1 MPRCLSKL
9 SCVLFIATASLLAC
23 SVRSRIDNGISAVGL
38 TPGEW
43 AQLSKPGP
51 SHKLLSG
58 FVGNWS
64 VEVEFWSSAD
74 TKGEVSQG
82 NSRIVEIL
90 GGRFLEEHFVGRL
103 GSEGYAG
110 LGIIGYDNGSRLF
123 KSVWIDS
130 LNTALTTS
138 DGRFMADSN
147 SFEFESKV
155 YDPLAS
161 GEKVVRS
168 SLVINSHDSY
178 RFSMFTRDTQGR
190 EFKSL
195 EMRYSR
201 E

>member
-1 MPRCLSKL
+1 M
-9 SCVLFIATASLLAC
+9 
-23 SVRSRIDNGISAVGL
+23 RSQVDEGVSAVGL

-43 AQLSKPGP
+43 VQLSKPGP

-58 FVGNWS
+58 FVGKWS

-74 TKGEVSQG
+74 AKGEVSLG
-82 NSRIVEIL
+82 NSQIAWIL
-90 GGRFLEEHFVGRL
+90 GGRFLEERFVGKL
-103 GSEGYAG
+103 GSDEYVG
-110 LGIIGYDNGSRLF
+110 LGIIGYDNGSRIF

-138 DGRFMADSN
+138 EGRYVADSN

-168 SLVINSHDSY
+168 SLVINSHDRY
-178 RFSMFTRDTQGR
+178 RFSMFTKDTQGR

-195 EMRYSR
+195 EMRYNR